1 MKLALIGA
9 QLCAAALLPR
19 KVLLPEPIVEE
30 FSAKCLDSSP
40 AGYFIR
46 EQDPKKWILMIDGG
60 GLCIDALDCRRR
72 ADTAHGSST
81 HWPSSWD
88 PQAVPFTSGRSAFF
102 ADFSQV
108 FVPYCS
114 GDLWLGQDRAKRL
127 IIGELQMSGHLI
139 LNAVVEHLMNT
150 TKLRRSSLVV
160 FAGASAGGIG
170 VFHHADWITSK
181 LHSLGISPRSVV
193 LPIAGLFF
201 PERWPVLWEE
211 FRMGV
216 EVPVD
221 GFMASWC
228 HLLEGAGTVA
238 PHMALPGGS
247 FLHEGCVANATAA
260 KRPVRECQD
269 VSKILP
275 LLKAEVFIFQNQ
287 FDQYQVNHLGFCPA
301 DLCNAS
307 TATSSRA
314 GRYLELL
321 GRRTRETLQATIAT
335 QPRLGVLA
343 PSWFDH
349 TNQLEKEIAGAGQ
362 GVSGWSFAEL
372 FAAWLDGRQI
382 HLLAD
387 ACAGGPCPLQATH
400 RSIGSSLV
408 V

>member
-228 HLLEGAGTVA
+228 HLLEG
-238 PHMALPGGS
+238 S

>member
-72 ADTAHGSST
+72 AETAHGSST

-170 VFHHADWITSK
+170 VFHHADW
-181 LHSLGISPRSVV
+181 
-193 LPIAGLFF
+193 FF

-228 HLLEGAGTVA
+228 HLLE
-238 PHMALPGGS
+238 GS

-314 GRYLELL
+314 GRYLQLL

-372 FAAWLDGRQI
+372 FGAWLDGRQI

-400 RSIGSSLV
+400 RSIGSFLV